1 MPQCFFRARVLVIS
15 PVVYTTG
22 CLFSIEAVSL
32 YWLLIMRSSDTFVN
46 LRSSDVLSPPRY
58 ASLERYLAFL
68 VMFHAMAARVAN
80 WFPLNFDL
88 ARSQSQLR
96 VATTAAPI
104 SAAELEKE
112 WAHDASAVVF
122 HPTREV
128 MPDAT
133 LHHHNGGPVNG
144 SATASVVT
152 AAAPFKA
159 V

>member
-1 MPQCFFRARVLVIS
+1 MVMSHAIDPC
-15 PVVYTTG
+15 
-22 CLFSIEAVSL
+22 
-32 YWLLIMRSSDTFVN
+32 
-46 LRSSDVLSPPRY
+46 RY

-112 WAHDASAVVF
+112 WAHDATASVF
-122 HPTREV
+122 HAAREV
-128 MPDAT
+128 MPDT
-133 LHHHNGGPVNG
+133 TDHLGQLPILV
-144 SATASVVT
+144 SAAASVVN
-152 AAAPFKA
+152 AVVPFKT